1 MLIPEVIYMASQSRC
16 FPYEKS
22 VVLNAL
28 YDTIEKLGLSL
39 DSANSARGTLMVAN
53 AEHTGRMRIALGF
66 GSSVG
71 QTQVEVYPE
80 DGETS
85 FAEAWGPIIIDEL
98 TGSMTRVYPIERG
111 GK

>member
-1 MLIPEVIYMASQSRC
+1 MASQGRC
-16 FPYEKS
+16 FPYDKS

-28 YDTIEKLGLSL
+28 YDTIERLGLSL
-39 DSANSARGTLMVAN
+39 DSANSARGTLIVSD

-66 GSSVG
+66 GSGDG

-80 DGETS
+80 DGDTG
-85 FAEAWGPIIIDEL
+85 FAEAWSPIIIDEL
-98 TGSMTRVYPIERG
+98 TGSITRVYPIERG

>member
-1 MLIPEVIYMASQSRC
+1 MASQSRC
-16 FPYEKS
+16 FPYDKS

-39 DSANSARGTLMVAN
+39 DSANSAKGTLIVSD

-66 GSSVG
+66 GSGDG

-80 DGETS
+80 DGDTG
-85 FAEAWGPIIIDEL
+85 FAEAWSPIIIDEL
-98 TGSMTRVYPIERG
+98 AGSITRVYPIERG